1 MHFIAQCPYER
12 REEDENNNKN
22 KDKTYTKDKKD
33 KKYYKNGPTVKLIL
47 EEWDSNDEN
56 SNSDSEDMAT
66 ITIKGNYYSS
76 KSLFSNLS
84 KHTCLMAKETKK

>member
-47 EEWDSNDEN
+47 EE
-56 SNSDSEDMAT
+56 
-66 ITIKGNYYSS
+66 
-76 KSLFSNLS
+76 
-84 KHTCLMAKETKK
+84 